1 MTHRQATI
9 APGAAWIGMNAQYRI
24 SGEGAGRAQADGAH
38 RPVEIWLRH
47 TLSRS
52 YDDVLTEPLPDTWL
66 HLVAAATPADR
77 NE

>member
-1 MTHRQATI
+1 
-9 APGAAWIGMNAQYRI
+9 
-24 SGEGAGRAQADGAH
+24 
-38 RPVEIWLRH
+38 VEIWLRH